1 LLIKNAGDALPPTG
15 TNTSSNG
22 RMLPTI
28 VGNSSRNKTETKVLV
43 QSRHRSQ
50 GSSYHPSQPIRCT
63 NILFGKPSS
72 LPQKEEAIRS
82 LNLSLKSLTKSKE
95 RGSARRAEQL
105 FKASNIFWKQ
115 GASLSSKKRNRN
127 EMMLPCYSRP

>member
-1 LLIKNAGDALPPTG
+1 VLVCVIKNAGDALPPTG
-15 TNTSSNG
+15 TNTIS
-22 RMLPTI
+22 I
-28 VGNSSRNKTETKVLV
+28 VGNSSRNKKTKTKVLI

-50 GSSYHPSQPIRCT
+50 GSSYHPRQPTRHT

-82 LNLSLKSLTKSKE
+82 LNLSLKSLAKSKE
-95 RGSARRAEQL
+95 RGSDRRAEQL